1 MKLWNHMKNLFG
13 SDKSFFDKE
22 ATIKEYFALGP
33 EENRKICETY
43 EELYQEAL
51 KYVGKQDFQENT

>member
-1 MKLWNHMKNLFG
+1 MKNLFG